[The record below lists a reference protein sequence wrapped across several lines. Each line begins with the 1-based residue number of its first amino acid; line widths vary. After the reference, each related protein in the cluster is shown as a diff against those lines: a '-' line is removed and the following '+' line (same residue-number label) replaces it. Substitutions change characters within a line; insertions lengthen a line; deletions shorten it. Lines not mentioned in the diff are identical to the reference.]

1 MDLLCWYAATMIAYA
16 AQIFSIGLLQAQDDR
31 YTQGNLLYEK
41 KDYQGAIRLY
51 DEMIEDGM
59 SSYGLWYNRGLA
71 QLQLSNVG
79 EAILSLERAAR
90 WDETEE
96 VLSHLQMAN
105 GLIENEI
112 PEFSD
117 FFLTTWWNTMVRSV
131 GVNGFASLGLLVFI
145 LACLLLFLSWTG
157 RVVMHRAE
165 LKAAVLAF
173 VAMVLV
179 LLSVSAQNT
188 QESDVQAIVMT
199 ESELFEGSDERSPQI
214 RLLSVGVKVRVLD
227 RIGEWYKVRL
237 PDKEIGWVMI
247 RQIEII

>member
-1 MDLLCWYAATMIAYA
+1 MA
-16 AQIFSIGLLQAQDDR
+16 SGLLQAQDDR
-31 YTQGNLLYEK
+31 YTAGNLLYEK
-41 KDYQGAIRLY
+41 KDFQGAIRLY
-51 DEMIEDGM
+51 DEMIGEGM

-96 VLSHLQMAN
+96 VYIHLEMAN

-117 FFLTTWWNTMVRSV
+117 FFLTTWWNSMVESI
-131 GVNGFASLGLLVFI
+131 GVNGFASLGLLVFL

-157 RVVMHRAE
+157 RAVVNRAE
-165 LKAAVLAF
+165 LKAAILAF
-173 VAMVLV
+173 LAIVFV
-179 LLSVSAQNT
+179 LLSVSAQKT
-188 QESDVQAIVMT
+188 QQSDVQAIVMT
-199 ESELFEGSDERSPQI
+199 KSELYEGSDERSPQL
-214 RLLSVGVKVRVLD
+214 RLLSAGVKVRILD

-237 PDKEIGWVMI
+237 PDKEIGWVMTS
-247 RQIEII
+247 QIEII